1 MSKEEYRFQF
11 NKNII
16 VTLSDERLITPSGLC
31 MVGQIFGKSSL
42 AKKAAEI
49 RAEYKNFKTMDCLQI
64 ASACVMGCDLF
75 FTNDNQ
81 LRQFREIKCMTVEDF
96 MQKK

>member
-42 AKKAAEI
+42 AQS
-49 RAEYKNFKTMDCLQI
+49 C
-64 ASACVMGCDLF
+64 CV
-75 FTNDNQ
+75 
-81 LRQFREIKCMTVEDF
+81 
-96 MQKK
+96 